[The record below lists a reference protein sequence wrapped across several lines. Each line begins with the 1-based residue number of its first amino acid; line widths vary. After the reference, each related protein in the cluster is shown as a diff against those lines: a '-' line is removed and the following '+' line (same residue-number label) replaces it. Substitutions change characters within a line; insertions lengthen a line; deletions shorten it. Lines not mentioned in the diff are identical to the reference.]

1 MSSYRSPVTDLR
13 FALNDVLG
21 AQALFARLGYAEVT
35 DDVIDAVLE
44 EGARFSDTVLAPLNA
59 IGDEVGCRHDP
70 ATGDVVAPPG
80 FKEAFDLFVQG
91 GWPGLSNAV
100 EHGGQGMPHTLGAA
114 VT

>member
-21 AQALFARLGYAEVT
+21 AQALFAQLGYAEVT

-44 EGARFSDTVLAPLNA
+44 EGGRFADTVLAPLNA

-70 ATGDVVAPPG
+70 ATGNSPELHVVKG
-80 FKEAFDLFVQG
+80 RCRN
-91 GWPGLSNAV
+91 GLTDRSASWR
-100 EHGGQGMPHTLGAA
+100 PAA
-114 VT
+114 KGRNRS